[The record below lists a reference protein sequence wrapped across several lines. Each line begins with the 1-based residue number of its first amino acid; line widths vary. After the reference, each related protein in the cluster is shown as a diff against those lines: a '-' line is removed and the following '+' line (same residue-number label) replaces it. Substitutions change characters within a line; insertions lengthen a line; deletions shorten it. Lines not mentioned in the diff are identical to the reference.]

1 MRSVL
6 ILYEFVELRVAF
18 VDRKL
23 MLVAPT
29 IHILV
34 LRRKTEDLHIRHQI
48 LTHELD
54 ALDDLRQVH
63 LKFVQKVTEEL
74 VDAYVVIEDQV
85 GGFAEVVHVLCVDF
99 LLVLA
104 LLLLFQPHSND
115 EVHRAEDD

>member
-34 LRRKTEDLHIRHQI
+34 LRRKTEDLHIRH
-48 LTHELD
+48 
-54 ALDDLRQVH
+54 
-63 LKFVQKVTEEL
+63 
-74 VDAYVVIEDQV
+74 
-85 GGFAEVVHVLCVDF
+85 
-99 LLVLA
+99 
-104 LLLLFQPHSND
+104 
-115 EVHRAEDD
+115 